1 MRCVLDSNVAV
12 KWLLQ
17 EDLSDKARVFRDEFI
32 RGVHELLA
40 PDVFTVE
47 CAHALTRAQRQG
59 RVIVAEVYAFMADLL
74 TTLPDFHPHAALLSR
89 ALDISVQL
97 RHGVY
102 DCLYVAL
109 AEREG
114 CPLVT
119 ADDRLLNNLSPT
131 FPFIISLA
139 SLP

>member
-17 EDLSDKARVFRDEFI
+17 EDQSDKARLIRAEFV
-32 RGVHELLA
+32 RGLHELLA
-40 PDVFTVE
+40 PDIFTVE

-59 RVIVAEVYAFMADLL
+59 RVTADEVNAFMADLL

-89 ALDISVQL
+89 AIAISVQA

-114 CPLVT
+114 CTLVT
-119 ADDRLLNNLSPT
+119 ADARLLNNLQPT

>member
-1 MRCVLDSNVAV
+1 MKWVLDSNIGV

-17 EDLSDKARVFRDEFI
+17 EDQSDKARAVRDGYS
-32 RGVHELLA
+32 RGLHKLLA

-59 RVIVAEVYAFMADLL
+59 RVTTAEVNAFMADLL
-74 TTLPDFHPHAALLSR
+74 TTLPQFHSHQPLLPR
-89 ALDISVQL
+89 AIEISLQL

-102 DCLYVAL
+102 DCLYIAL

-114 CPLVT
+114 CELLT
-119 ADDRLLNNLSPT
+119 ADTKLSNLRGT
-131 FPFIISLA
+131 FPFIIDLA
-139 SLP
+139 LLP

>member
-1 MRCVLDSNVAV
+1 MRWVLDSNVAV

-17 EDLSDKARVFRDEFI
+17 EDQSDKARVLRDEFA
-32 RGVHELLA
+32 RGLHQLLA
-40 PDVFTVE
+40 PDIFTVE

-59 RVIVAEVYAFMADLL
+59 RVTPAEVNAFMADLL
-74 TTLPDFHPHAALLSR
+74 TTLPHFHPHQPLLPR
-89 ALDISVQL
+89 AVDISL
-97 RHGVY
+97 RAQHGVY

-114 CPLVT
+114 CEMVT
-119 ADDRLLNNLSPT
+119 ADARLLNNLKPN
-131 FPFIISLA
+131 FPFLIDLA